1 MKQFFG
7 KKSRSALAT
16 VLIISLALHVVA
28 ILVFGTIKLVTEAL
42 REETVFEAVP
52 IVPPPQKEPEYT
64 VNIQQRNQ
72 STPPPRPP
80 AIVVNNPSE
89 LDIPALD
96 IDVNVDNSSVYG
108 RGGGGFGGGLAG
120 IREMTISDFLPPSMS
135 GRCSPQERTQRL
147 LEMGGTRAGERAVEK
162 ALNWLKK
169 TQNDDGSWTGKQGQ
183 PYPVAMTGMAIL
195 AFLGHCETPKS
206 PYYGETVTRGI
217 VYLIDQGMKDGHRG
231 LLCSPG
237 VTNHATA
244 YEHGIAAYALAEA
257 YTLCTEVDFEIPNL
271 KKVTKKVNERI
282 LDGQTNAG
290 GYVYQLPSGGNGGDN
305 SVGFWQMQ
313 ALKAYKHTKIG
324 STVKI
329 QRHIRKSMEWLESVQ
344 GPNGAIGYRNDPNRS
359 PGLTGGALLCMQF
372 WGEGE
377 SRAAKKAAEYIR
389 ENTKF
394 VSFGDKSANLY
405 YHYYNAQAMINV
417 GGEDWKWYNNLV
429 RDKIIDAQQPDG
441 SWKQKMQHGPVNDHM
456 ATCLATML
464 LEVYYRFLPG
474 TSD

>member
-1 MKQFFG
+1 M
-7 KKSRSALAT
+7 
-16 VLIISLALHVVA
+16 VLMVSLILHIVA
-28 ILVFGTIKLVTEAL
+28 IIIFGAVKLVTEAL
-42 REETVFEAVP
+42 REEQVFEAAP

-64 VNIQQRNQ
+64 VNLQQRNQ

-108 RGGGGFGGGLAG
+108 RGGGGFGGGLEG
-120 IREMTISDFLPPSMS
+120 IREMTLTNFLPESMS
-135 GRCSPQERTQRL
+135 GRCSPQERMKRL
-147 LEMGGTRAGERAVEK
+147 LEMGGTREGERAVTK
-162 ALNWLKK
+162 ALDWLQK
-169 TQNDDGSWTGKQGQ
+169 TQNDDGSWTAKQGQ

-206 PYYGETVTRGI
+206 PKYGETVASGI
-217 VYLIDQGMKDGHRG
+217 LYLVNQGKKDGHNG

-257 YTLCTEVDFEIPNL
+257 YTLCTEVDFEIPGLRN
-271 KKVTKKVNERI
+271 VVRKVNKRI
-282 LDGQTNAG
+282 LEGQTDAG
-290 GYVYQLPSGGNGGDN
+290 GYVYQLPNGGNAGDN
-305 SVGFWQMQ
+305 SVGYWQMQ
-313 ALKAYKHTKIG
+313 ALKAYMHTQIG
-324 STVKI
+324 SKGAI
-329 QRHIRKSMEWLESVQ
+329 KRHIKKSMEWLENVQ

-372 WGEGE
+372 WGEGN

-389 ENTKF
+389 GNTKF
-394 VSFGDKSANLY
+394 ASFNDKSANLY
-405 YHYYNAQAMINV
+405 YHYYNAQAIINV
-417 GGEDWKWYNNLV
+417 GGDDWKWYNELV
-429 RDKIIDAQQPDG
+429 RDKIIEAQQDDG
-441 SWKQKMQHGPVNDHM
+441 SWNQRMQHGPVNDHM

-474 TSD
+474 TAD

>member
-7 KKSRSALAT
+7 KKSRST
-16 VLIISLALHVVA
+16 LALVIMVSFILHLLA
-28 ILVFGTIKLVTEAL
+28 IVIFGTIKFVSAVM
-42 REETVFEAVP
+42 REETVFEAAP
-52 IVPPPQKEPEYT
+52 IEPPPQKEPEYT
-64 VNIQQRNQ
+64 VNLKQRNQ

-108 RGGGGFGGGLAG
+108 RGGGGFGDGIAG
-120 IREMTISDFLPPSMS
+120 VREMALTNFLPESMS
-135 GRCSPQERTQRL
+135 GRCSPQERMQRL
-147 LEMGGTRAGERAVEK
+147 REMGGTETGERAVTR
-162 ALNWLKK
+162 ALNWLQK
-169 TQNDDGSWTGKQGQ
+169 TQNEDGSWTAKQGQ

-195 AFLGHCETPKS
+195 AYLGHCETPNSHK
-206 PYYGETVTRGI
+206 YGDTVAAGI
-217 VYLIDQGMKDGHRG
+217 VYLISQGMKDGHNG

-237 VTNHATA
+237 VTSHATA
-244 YEHGIAAYALAEA
+244 YEHGIAAYALAES
-257 YTLCTEVDFEIPNL
+257 YTLCKEVDYEIPNL
-271 KKVTKKVNERI
+271 REVTKKVNERI
-282 LDGQTNAG
+282 LEGQTDAG
-290 GYVYQLPSGGNGGDN
+290 GYVYQLPNRGNGGDN
-305 SVGFWQMQ
+305 SVGYWQMQ

-324 STVKI
+324 SSGEI
-329 QRHIRKSMEWLESVQ
+329 RRHIKNSMEWLEKVQ
-344 GPNGAIGYRNDPNRS
+344 GPNGAIGYRSDPNRS

-372 WGEGE
+372 WGEGN

-394 VSFGDKSANLY
+394 VNFRDKSANLY

-417 GGEDWKWYNNLV
+417 GGETWDWYNQLV
-429 RDKIIDAQQPDG
+429 RDKIIEAQQDDG
-441 SWKQKMQHGPVNDHM
+441 SWNQRMKHGPVNDHM

-474 TSD
+474 TAD

>member
-1 MKQFFG
+1 M
-7 KKSRSALAT
+7 
-16 VLIISLALHVVA
+16 VSLLLHVVA
-28 ILVFGTIKLVTEAL
+28 IAIFGTIKLVSEVL
-42 REETVFEAVP
+42 REETVFEAAP
-52 IVPPPQKEPEYT
+52 IAPPPQKEPEYT
-64 VNIQQRNQ
+64 VNIKQRND

-120 IREMTISDFLPPSMS
+120 IREMALTNFLPKTMS
-135 GRCSPQERTQRL
+135 GRCSPQERLKRL
-147 LEMGGTRAGERAVEK
+147 TEMGGTRAGERAVEK
-162 ALNWLKK
+162 ALRWLQK

-195 AFLGHCETPKS
+195 AYLGHCETPKS
-206 PYYGETVTRGI
+206 PTYGETVTRGI
-217 VYLIDQGMKDGHRG
+217 VYLVNKGMKKGPHG

-257 YTLCTEVDFEIPNL
+257 YTLCTEVDYEIPNL
-271 KKVTKKVNERI
+271 KEVTKKVNERI
-282 LDGQTNAG
+282 LDGQTATG
-290 GYVYQLPSGGNGGDN
+290 GYVYHLPNSGNGGDQ
-305 SVGFWQMQ
+305 SVGYWQMQ
-313 ALKAYKHTKIG
+313 ALKAYKHTKLG
-324 STVKI
+324 STGKI
-329 QRHIRKSMEWLESVQ
+329 NRHIRKSMEWLEKVQ
-344 GPNGAIGYRNDPNRS
+344 GANGAIGYRSDPNRS
-359 PGLTGGALLCMQF
+359 PELTGGALLCMQF
-372 WGEGE
+372 WGEGN

-389 ENTKF
+389 KNTKF
-394 VSFGDKSANLY
+394 TSFNDKTGNLY

-417 GGEDWKWYNNLV
+417 AGEDWNWYNELV
-429 RDKIIDAQQPDG
+429 RDKIIEAQKDDG
-441 SWKQKMQHGPVNDHM
+441 SWTQRMPHGPVNDHM

-474 TSD
+474 SAGE